1 MDDFDAV
8 SWRSPPM
15 THDGTDDDGSE
26 FSGLTSSEPP
36 VFAHPEEPQAG
47 PNADAIDLAGVGQ
60 GRLVTTVS
68 GPMTENDGTKDAFVS
83 YLVTTET
90 DFPTFQKPRVGV
102 RRRFTDFLY
111 LWRELCKD
119 FPASAVPPLPDKHK
133 MEYVRGDRFGP
144 DFTQRRARSLHRF
157 LKRLTLHPEL
167 RKTTLLTVFL
177 ESPEWNAYMRLRPA
191 KSASNVDGGVFDGL
205 TDTFL
210 NAFSKIHKPD
220 RRFIEVREQADKL
233 DEDLGHIE
241 KIIARVVRREA
252 DLEVDYADL
261 AAQFKKLEVIEPHV
275 ADAIHAFAVG
285 VEDTSA
291 GLKKLKEH
299 TDQDYLGSLRDME
312 AYIIALKQLLKAR
325 EQKQLDFE
333 GLKDYLGKAEYERDQ
348 LANPHSTT
356 FSGGGA
362 SAFLQRK
369 IEDVRGVDHEQARRD
384 KQRKLEL
391 RIEALIAG
399 ADEAQKE
406 TEAFDGQVVREVA
419 DFERIKTIEFRDTLG
434 DLAKANV
441 EFYRS
446 MVKTWEGMLKHVEER
461 YSDQPMNRSPT

>member
-1 MDDFDAV
+1 
-8 SWRSPPM
+8 
-15 THDGTDDDGSE
+15 
-26 FSGLTSSEPP
+26 
-36 VFAHPEEPQAG
+36 
-47 PNADAIDLAGVGQ
+47 
-60 GRLVTTVS
+60 
-68 GPMTENDGTKDAFVS
+68 
-83 YLVTTET
+83 
-90 DFPTFQKPRVGV
+90 
-102 RRRFTDFLY
+102 
-111 LWRELCKD
+111 
-119 FPASAVPPLPDKHK
+119 
-133 MEYVRGDRFGP
+133 
-144 DFTQRRARSLHRF
+144 
-157 LKRLTLHPEL
+157 
-167 RKTTLLTVFL
+167 
-177 ESPEWNAYMRLRPA
+177 MRLRPTKA
-191 KSASNVDGGVFDGL
+191 ASNGDGGVFDGL

-220 RRFIEVREQADKL
+220 RRFTEVREQADKL
-233 DEDLGHIE
+233 DEDLGHVE

-285 VEDTSA
+285 IEDTSA
-291 GLKKLKEH
+291 GLRKLKEH

-399 ADEAQKE
+399 ADDAQKE
-406 TEAFDGQVVREVA
+406 TEAFDGEVVREVA

-441 EFYRS
+441 EFYKS

-461 YSDQPMNRSPT
+461 YPDQPTDRLPT

>member
-1 MDDFDAV
+1 
-8 SWRSPPM
+8 
-15 THDGTDDDGSE
+15 
-26 FSGLTSSEPP
+26 
-36 VFAHPEEPQAG
+36 
-47 PNADAIDLAGVGQ
+47 
-60 GRLVTTVS
+60 
-68 GPMTENDGTKDAFVS
+68 
-83 YLVTTET
+83 
-90 DFPTFQKPRVGV
+90 
-102 RRRFTDFLY
+102 
-111 LWRELCKD
+111 
-119 FPASAVPPLPDKHK
+119 
-133 MEYVRGDRFGP
+133 
-144 DFTQRRARSLHRF
+144 
-157 LKRLTLHPEL
+157 
-167 RKTTLLTVFL
+167 
-177 ESPEWNAYMRLRPA
+177 MRLRPTKA
-191 KSASNVDGGVFDGL
+191 TSNGDGGVFDGL

-220 RRFIEVREQADKL
+220 RKFIEVREQADKL
-233 DEDLGHIE
+233 DEDLGHVE

-291 GLKKLKEH
+291 GLRKLKEH
-299 TDQDYLGSLRDME
+299 TDQDYLGSLKDME

-391 RIEALIAG
+391 RIEELITG

-406 TEAFDGQVVREVA
+406 TEAFDGEVVREVA

-434 DLAKANV
+434 DLAEANV
-441 EFYRS
+441 EFYRG

-461 YSDQPMNRSPT
+461 YPDQPTDRSPT